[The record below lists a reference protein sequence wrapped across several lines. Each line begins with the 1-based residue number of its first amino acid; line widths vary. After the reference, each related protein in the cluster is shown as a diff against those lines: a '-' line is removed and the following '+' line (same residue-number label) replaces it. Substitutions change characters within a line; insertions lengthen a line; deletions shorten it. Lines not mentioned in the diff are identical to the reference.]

1 MMTPPSVFIIFTLHM
16 KLTLIG
22 AGKLGKQ
29 LYYEFVKHPS
39 IELIEWID
47 RSSNSKQTAEGI
59 KITKS
64 LDSLQKAE
72 IYLMAVNDDAIPSVS
87 SQLPSNEF
95 VIHTSGGTPMTAI
108 SQKRKGVFYPI
119 QSFSS
124 NRTIDFSQ
132 ITFGLESTTENDF
145 KILQKLAQS
154 VYAKTIQLNSLQ
166 RQGLHLAA
174 VLVNNFTNHLFSHAA
189 KVCEQN
195 ELSFDILQPLIQ
207 ETVDRLN
214 LISPDEAQ
222 TGPAIRRD
230 QKTITEH
237 LRIIEDPEL
246 KKLYQLLTKSIQN
259 YHGS

>member
-108 SQKRKGVFYPI
+108 SQKEKGFFILSKALVPI
-119 QSFSS
+119 EPSISLKLPLALSQQQ
-124 NRTIDFSQ
+124 RTISKYYRNW
-132 ITFGLESTTENDF
+132 LKVST
-145 KILQKLAQS
+145 
-154 VYAKTIQLNSLQ
+154 
-166 RQGLHLAA
+166 
-174 VLVNNFTNHLFSHAA
+174 
-189 KVCEQN
+189 
-195 ELSFDILQPLIQ
+195 
-207 ETVDRLN
+207 
-214 LISPDEAQ
+214 
-222 TGPAIRRD
+222 
-230 QKTITEH
+230 
-237 LRIIEDPEL
+237 L
-246 KKLYQLLTKSIQN
+246 KQFN
-259 YHGS
+259 